1 MLLWVIWSYF
11 LDLTLK
17 VKEIQIKINKWDTV
31 KFKSLCTAKE
41 AINKKKK
48 QPTGWKKIL
57 TTDMTDEGLISK
69 I

>member
-31 KFKSLCTAKE
+31 KFKSFCTAKE

-48 QPTGWKKIL
+48 QPTRWKKIL
-57 TTDMTDEGLISK
+57 TTDMTHEGLISK